1 MFTVIAYCF
10 HYNAYNPM
18 LAYLGGYFL
27 QKGTSIIMYGD
38 SIADIKQFITDH
50 GFENYVDDKG

>member
-1 MFTVIAYCF
+1 
-10 HYNAYNPM
+10 M